1 MITHMACS
9 QGQQGNNLISP
20 KELSQDLEFLI
31 KTLDEMN
38 PDLYALLSRKEFDRQ
53 VEKIRNEIEIAF
65 YLFYI

>member
-38 PDLYALLSRKEFDRQ
+38 PDLYAFISRKEFDRQ